1 MHITRKGKSADLNLV
16 PYIDLL
22 TAMIAFLLITAVW
35 TQLAR
40 LQVAQREN
48 GRNGRIDEPEPRT
61 KVVLLVGEEGF
72 NLMVDQERQHLP
84 RASGGYDFAAL
95 RSALVKLKAALPDR
109 EDLLV
114 SSEDGIA
121 FDTLVGTMD
130 TALAAGFP
138 ALSLVDTAAA
148 GL

>member
-1 MHITRKGKSADLNLV
+1 MHITGKGKGGDLNLV

-22 TAMIAFLLITAVW
+22 TCMIAFLLITAVW
-35 TQLAR
+35 TQLAQLNVR
-40 LQVAQREN
+40 QKGN
-48 GRNGRIDEPEPRT
+48 GSLGEPEPRT
-61 KVVLLVGEEGF
+61 KVVVMVGAEGF
-72 NLMVDQERQHLP
+72 NLVVDEEHQSLP
-84 RASGGYDFAAL
+84 RTGAGHDFGAL
-95 RSALVKLKAALPDR
+95 KSALEKLKAALPDR

-114 SSEDGIA
+114 SSEDGVA

-138 ALSLVDTAAA
+138 ALSLVDSASA